1 MWRRRSSTRGHK
13 RTGAFFPPR
22 LRRRPV
28 ALACHVCCIT
38 WPPWR
43 RGRTA
48 AKTKCSTT
56 RRPRLRPAPDPLSSA
71 STGRRRPLAGQS
83 SSARCLPA
91 SHSPASPGDLEIHRL
106 ERLLSPRIRPASTS
120 RGRLLSPRIR
130 PASTSRGLLLSPRIR
145 SASISRGRLL
155 LTEGGGLLPAEAGAA
170 SGEPEL
176 SR

>member
-1 MWRRRSSTRGHK
+1 
-13 RTGAFFPPR
+13 
-22 LRRRPV
+22 
-28 ALACHVCCIT
+28 
-38 WPPWR
+38 
-43 RGRTA
+43 
-48 AKTKCSTT
+48 
-56 RRPRLRPAPDPLSSA
+56 
-71 STGRRRPLAGQS
+71 
-83 SSARCLPA
+83 LPA
-91 SHSPASPGDLEIHRL
+91 SHSPASPGDLEIHHL

-145 SASISRGRLL
+145 SASTSRGRLL